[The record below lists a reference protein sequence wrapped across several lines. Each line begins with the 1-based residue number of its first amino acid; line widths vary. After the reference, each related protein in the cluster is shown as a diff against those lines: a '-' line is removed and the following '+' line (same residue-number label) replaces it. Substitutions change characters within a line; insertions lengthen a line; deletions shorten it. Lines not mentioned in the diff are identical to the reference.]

1 MPPSTRHLKSTKRWW
16 IRCWRRPKLG
26 YFDDPQVLG
35 LFQDIQGAGL
45 EVRGGQDL
53 QVVPGHQFGGGLVQ
67 GPVEDRGAPEGGD
80 AVGHIGLVVGRGQ
93 GLGPGGAAGVVVLED
108 HRGGFLLEP
117 LDDIQAV
124 VQVGQVGLARV
135 LAGLDH
141 GRFIDGAGETVIG
154 VQEVTLPQGQV
165 APHQF
170 VEGGFLAGVLPVAQP
185 HLDDL
190 AFGVGQFPGAL
201 AVDELLVAEAD
212 GHFRGEMVCH
222 HGAVHGLDIAHTGL
236 LDRVCGFPFSAV
248 RKFKVQSSQ
257 LGVYPSGTFQ

>member
-1 MPPSTRHLKSTKRWW
+1 MLEAVEA
-16 IRCWRRPKLG
+16 G

-35 LFQDIQGAGL
+35 LFQDVQGAGL
-45 EVRGGQDL
+45 EVRGGEDL
-53 QVVPGHQFGGGLVQ
+53 QVVLRHQFGGGLVQ

-80 AVGHIGLVVGRGQ
+80 AVRHIGLVVGRGQ
-93 GLGPGGAAGVVVLED
+93 GIGPGGAAGVVVLED

-124 VQVGQVGLARV
+124 VQVRQVGLARV

-141 GRFIDGAGETVIG
+141 GRFIDGAGEPVIG

-212 GHFRGEMVCH
+212 GHLRGKMVCH

-236 LDRVCGFPFSAV
+236 LEIVFGFQFSV
-248 RKFKVQSSQ
+248 FGKNR
-257 LGVYPSGTFQ
+257 